1 MTVTQRPWWKDGVVY
16 QIYPASFKDSN
27 GDGVGD
33 FEGIIS
39 ELDYIRSIGVDTI
52 WICPM
57 FDSPQVDMGY
67 DIRNYEDV
75 YAPYGTLEDMQRL
88 IDETHAR
95 GMRIILDLVV
105 NHTSN
110 LVRLHTRSTS
120 RVVLTSPST
129 SGSSNPARQKITPNV
144 TGTSGVPL
152 AMLMVNASPPIT
164 GFQTSQVAFGSGM
177 STRRSTI
184 SISFALNSLT
194 LTGRTKKH
202 AKPSTNLPWSSGS
215 NAASTDSV

>member
-1 MTVTQRPWWKDGVVY
+1 MFDFVRLLSSLIEFRFCTSALLYLLSLLHQHTPDMTVTQRPWWKDGVVY

-27 GDGVGD
+27 GDGIGD

-39 ELDYIRSIGVDTI
+39 ELDYIRSIGVDII

-75 YAPYGTLEDMQRL
+75 YAPYGTLQDMERL
-88 IDETHAR
+88 IAETHAR

-110 LVRLHTRSTS
+110 LVR
-120 RVVLTSPST
+120 
-129 SGSSNPARQKITPNV
+129 PAD
-144 TGTSGVPL
+144 
-152 AMLMVNASPPIT
+152 
-164 GFQTSQVAFGSGM
+164 
-177 STRRSTI
+177 
-184 SISFALNSLT
+184 
-194 LTGRTKKH
+194 
-202 AKPSTNLPWSSGS
+202 
-215 NAASTDSV
+215 NAAAKLY